1 MPAAK
6 PAGTCIQRQDHQEQ
20 SNLMNNNDIL
30 RRIRYIFD
38 FNDKTMI
45 ATFAEAGHK
54 ATREQISD
62 WLKKEED
69 PAYQECPDVEL
80 ATFLNGLINSKRGK
94 RDGPQPEPETR
105 LTNNIIFMKL
115 KIALNLQ
122 ADDILEMLR
131 LAEFKLS
138 KHELS
143 AFFRKADHKHYRKCQ
158 DQVLRHFL
166 KGLQAEYRGTMAAAE
181 ELAHTPEAEP
191 AAAPKAAAGD
201 DSKANNSVY
210 GGKSAARKTDKAPR
224 RAAADKEA
232 IAEQATSVAKAVKP
246 AKAAKPKAEPKVEPT
261 EEPVDETKEEVKPKP
276 RAKPKAKAPRAET
289 PAPAKE
295 EQPAAEVESVWR
307 RKKP

>member
-1 MPAAK
+1 
-6 PAGTCIQRQDHQEQ
+6 
-20 SNLMNNNDIL
+20 MNNNDIL

-80 ATFLNGLINSKRGK
+80 ATFLNGLINSKRGR

-122 ADDILEMLR
+122 ADDILEMLQ
-131 LAEFKLS
+131 LADFKIS

-166 KGLQAEYRGTMAAAE
+166 KGLQFKHRGTMAAAE
-181 ELAHTPEAEP
+181 ELTAVPQAESAEPQAEP
-191 AAAPKAAAGD
+191 AEPVAHTAATGRTTTK
-201 DSKANNSVY
+201 SVY
-210 GGKSAARKTDKAPR
+210 GGKSAARKTDASPR
-224 RAAADKEA
+224 HAATDK
-232 IAEQATSVAKAVKP
+232 KP
-246 AKAAKPKAEPKVEPT
+246 AKA
-261 EEPVDETKEEVKPKP
+261 
-276 RAKPKAKAPRAET
+276 
-289 PAPAKE
+289 
-295 EQPAAEVESVWR
+295 EQPPAAAESVWR